1 MEQATARKIDE
12 VLAVVYNA
20 MKEKGY
26 NAESQILGYLFTDD
40 PTYVTTYNRARQ
52 LLTELD
58 RDEVMARIL
67 EVYFD
72 ENKR

>member
-1 MEQATARKIDE
+1 MEKETARKIDG
-12 VLAVVYNA
+12 VLKIVYDA
-20 MKEKGY
+20 LAEKGY
-26 NAESQILGYLFTDD
+26 NAEAQIQGYLFSDD
-40 PTYVTTYNRARQ
+40 PTYITFHNRARQ